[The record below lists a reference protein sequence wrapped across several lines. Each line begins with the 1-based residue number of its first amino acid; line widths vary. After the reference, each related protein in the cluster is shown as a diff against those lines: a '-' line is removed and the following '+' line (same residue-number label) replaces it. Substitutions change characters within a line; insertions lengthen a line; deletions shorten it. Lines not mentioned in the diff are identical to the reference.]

1 MNAESTKARRSAR
14 WFPHPLTS
22 VLLFVVWLWLNN
34 SLAPGHLLLAA
45 LLAVVIPR
53 FTARF
58 WPEPVRVRRPLAL
71 LAYFGLVLRDV
82 VVANLEVAALILG
95 PASRWQP
102 RFVNVPLRVRD
113 DFVTTILAST
123 VTLTPGTVSVDVQDD
138 GSGGRTL
145 LVHCLRC
152 PDPEALIAQVRDRY
166 EARLLEIFG

>member
-1 MNAESTKARRSAR
+1 VS
-14 WFPHPLTS
+14 
-22 VLLFVVWLWLNN
+22 
-34 SLAPGHLLLAA
+34 
-45 LLAVVIPR
+45 
-53 FTARF
+53 
-58 WPEPVRVRRPLAL
+58 RPLAL
-71 LAYFGLVLRDV
+71 LAYLALVLRDV
-82 VVANLEVAALILG
+82 VVANVEVAVLILG

-102 RFVNVPLRVRD
+102 RFVPVPLRVRD

-152 PDPEALIAQVRDRY
+152 PDPEALVSQVRDRY

>member
-1 MNAESTKARRSAR
+1 MNAGPTVTRTRR
-14 WFPHPLTS
+14 WFPHPWTS

-34 SLAPGHLLLAA
+34 TLAPGHLLLAA
-45 LLAVVIPR
+45 LFAVAVPR

-58 WPEPVRVRRPLAL
+58 WPEPVRVRKPLAL
-71 LAYFGLVLRDV
+71 LAYAGLVLRDV
-82 VVANLEVAALILG
+82 VVANLEVAALIVG

-102 RFVNVPLRVRD
+102 CFVRVPLRVRD

-138 GSGGRTL
+138 GNGGRTL
-145 LVHCLRC
+145 LVHSLRC
-152 PDPEALIAQVRDRY
+152 PDPGALVAQVRDRY